1 MFHNFCFLKI
11 PFDSNYSHFLNV
23 KSGASKF
30 FPTSGKMFKSLISSL
45 FLLRLS
51 REDKFIF
58 LQSVFGLVKKY
69 ITSMLSSQGGAFFV
83 KMRNVWGWNLRRPRS
98 FPAPSL
104 LFLRLGVRYSEQNIS
119 KKEEKLRA

>member
-1 MFHNFCFLKI
+1 M
-11 PFDSNYSHFLNV
+11 
-23 KSGASKF
+23 F
-30 FPTSGKMFKSLISSL
+30 FPTSGKIFKSVFSSL

-51 REDKFIF
+51 RQVKFIV
-58 LQSVFGLVKKY
+58 LPSVFQLSTKMYNFYVVLARWGLFCKNDKC
-69 ITSMLSSQGGAFFV
+69 
-83 KMRNVWGWNLRRPRS
+83 WGWNLRRPRS